1 MERFLLCFMLYK
13 SAELFILNLICYLRT
28 CERTVRALYDFEAA
42 EDNELSFVSGDLIT
56 VTDDR
61 FLFYIWNIFVVI

>member
-1 MERFLLCFMLYK
+1 MLDERCVMRHCGSSTLLNF
-13 SAELFILNLICYLRT
+13 RT
-28 CERTVRALYDFEAA
+28 NERTVRALYDFEAA

-61 FLFYIWNIFVVI
+61 LVF